1 MSRNM
6 GIYRIVNIV
15 DGKFYL
21 GSSNNLA
28 KREREHIWALRKG
41 NHVNDYLQKAFN
53 KYGEANFKFEVLEYV
68 TNESDL
74 RNVEQKY
81 LDSLK
86 PYIRSIGYNLCED
99 SRGGGLSGENNPN
112 YQKPMSNEQKLAIS
126 KTLKG
131 HLVSDETRKKI
142 SKARK
147 GKYAGEKHPMYG
159 KPVPLQRRKRQ
170 SEIMKGKFVG
180 EKNPFYGKKHTD
192 EAKIKMGDAHR
203 GKTGAQCP
211 NSIRIVQLT
220 KNGKPIKIFDA
231 MQEAQRETGI
241 WASNIQKCC
250 KGKLKTA
257 GGYKWMYYD
266 DYIKQESKQM
276 ALVI

>member
-68 TNESDL
+68 INESDL
-74 RNVEQKY
+74 RKVEQKY
-81 LDSLK
+81 LDLLK

-99 SRGGGLSGENNPN
+99 SRGGGLSEERNPN
-112 YQKPMSNEQKLAIS
+112 YQKPMSIEQRLAIS
-126 KTLKG
+126 RTLKG
-131 HLVSDETRKKI
+131 HPVSYSTRLKMSI
-142 SKARK
+142 ARK

-159 KPVPLQRRKRQ
+159 KPVSLQRRKRQ

-192 EAKIKMGDAHR
+192 EAKIKMSGAHR
-203 GKTGAQCP
+203 GKTGTQCP

-220 KNGKPIKIFDA
+220 KDGKLIKIFDA

-250 KGKLKTA
+250 KGKLKTT
-257 GGYKWMYYD
+257 GGYKWMYYN

>member
-1 MSRNM
+1 MSKNM

-15 DGKFYL
+15 NGKFYL
-21 GSSNNLA
+21 GSSNDLR
-28 KREREHIWALRKG
+28 KRKREHIWALRKEA
-41 NHVNDYLQKAFN
+41 HINDYLQKAFN
-53 KYGEANFKFEVLEYV
+53 KYGEKNFKFEVLEYV
-68 TNESDL
+68 ANEEDL
-74 RNVEQKY
+74 RKVEQKY
-81 LDSLK
+81 LDLFK

-147 GKYAGEKHPMYG
+147 GKYAGEKHSMYG
-159 KPVPLQRRKRQ
+159 KPVPLEKRKRH
-170 SEIMKGKFVG
+170 SEIMKGRFSG
-180 EKNPFYGKKHTD
+180 EKNPFYGKRHSE
-192 EAKIKMGDAHR
+192 EARTKISNAHK

-220 KNGKPIKIFDA
+220 KEGTFLKIFDA
-231 MQEAQRETGI
+231 IQEAQRETGV

-250 KGKLKTA
+250 KGELKTT
-257 GGYKWMYYD
+257 GGYRWMYYD
-266 DYIKQESKQM
+266 DYLKHKNNQKAFAI
-276 ALVI
+276 